1 MAKVRDATGSGV
13 ASAQLFRTP
22 TIAGLA
28 AFLSSGASS
37 DDAVAAIPAAPFGP
51 EERCAGVPCS
61 ANQAQMVVL
70 HEMDPDSAAYHMS
83 EALRL
88 RGPLDADALQAALR
102 ALAARHEILRTWLL
116 QRDGRLLQSVLPAE
130 HPRALPALVRRSV
143 RARGGERSAQA
154 LIDREAS
161 RPFRLMDEVPLRV
174 MLVEVAHDDHALL
187 IAMHHVIRCAAWPC
201 LAAQTCAC
209 TSLSSMSGARGVAG
223 SAGRSFHSTHN
234 RITST
239 LFR

>member
-28 AFLSSGASS
+28 AFLSSGAGS

-70 HEMDPDSAAYHMS
+70 HEMDPDSAAYHLP

-88 RGPLDADALQAALR
+88 RGALDADALQAALH
-102 ALAARHEILRTWLL
+102 ALAARHEILRTRLL
-116 QRDGRLLQSVLPAE
+116 QRDLPVE

-143 RARGGERSAQA
+143 RARGGERAMQA

-161 RPFRLMDEVPLRV
+161 RPFRLMEEVPLRV
-174 MLVEVAHDDHALL
+174 VLVEVAPDDHALL
-187 IAMHHVIRCAAWPC
+187 LAMHHVIRCAACRPGSPDM
-201 LAAQTCAC
+201 C
-209 TSLSSMSGARGVAG
+209 TLVFALHER
-223 SAGRSFHSTHN
+223 RS
-234 RITST
+234 
-239 LFR
+239 

>member
-28 AFLSSGASS
+28 AYLSSGAGS
-37 DDAVAAIPAAPFGP
+37 DDAVTAIPAAPFGP

-70 HEMDPDSAAYHMS
+70 HEMDPDSAAYHLP

-88 RGPLDADALQAALR
+88 RGALDADALQAALH
-102 ALAARHEILRTWLL
+102 ALAARHEILRTRLL
-116 QRDGRLLQSVLPAE
+116 QRDLPVE

-143 RARGGERSAQA
+143 RARGGERAMQA

-161 RPFRLMDEVPLRV
+161 RPFRLMEEVPLRV
-174 MLVEVAHDDHALL
+174 VLVEVAPDDHALL
-187 IAMHHVIRCAAWPC
+187 LAMHHVIRCAAWP
-201 LAAQTCAC
+201 ARRGSPDMC
-209 TSLSSMSGARGVAG
+209 THVFALHER
-223 SAGRSFHSTHN
+223 RS
-234 RITST
+234 
-239 LFR
+239 